1 MATVD
6 AVKKALESV
15 ILNPKYADYLAV
27 VKAARNG
34 AVYGAKVRFPHALVM
49 IFLFRSG
56 TVREKVALILRATK
70 THAQNLAKYATVY
83 KLTMLA
89 LKNLGNTPGKEGVYD
104 TFFAGL
110 LGGYLVFGRRSRRGH
125 ISSVSKQIVVFVFA
139 RVCLSL
145 AELSIKPSV
154 GIIKDSA
161 LSKRIGHDAWPV
173 FAALSWGSVMWLFR
187 WYPETVQSGLRSSM
201 DYIYV
206 QKEHGHGDGSGGCRR
221 GWHGRKRLDELNEP
235 SGIGIVGFAMKPW
248 RHLGARIPDVGEY
261 ECIFRPE

>member
-1 MATVD
+1 MSSVEVA
-6 AVKKALESV
+6 KKALESI
-15 ILNPKYADYLAV
+15 ILNPKYADLLAV

-56 TVREKVALILRATK
+56 TVQEKLSLILKATQ
-70 THAQNLAKYATVY
+70 THARNLAKYATVY
-83 KLTMLA
+83 KLTMLM
-89 LKNLGNTPGKEGVYD
+89 LKHMGSNPGKEGPYD

-110 LGGYLVFGRRSRRGH
+110 FGGYLVFGRRSKRGH
-125 ISSVSKQIVVFVFA
+125 VSSVSKQIVIFVFA

-145 AELSIKPSV
+145 AKLSVQPGA
-154 GIIKDSA
+154 GIIKSHE
-161 LSKRIGHDAWPV
+161 LSKRISHDAWPV

-206 QKEHGHGDGSGGCRR
+206 QSDHWDSLRNFIIHNK
-221 GWHGRKRLDELNEP
+221 
-235 SGIGIVGFAMKPW
+235 
-248 RHLGARIPDVGEY
+248 
-261 ECIFRPE
+261 